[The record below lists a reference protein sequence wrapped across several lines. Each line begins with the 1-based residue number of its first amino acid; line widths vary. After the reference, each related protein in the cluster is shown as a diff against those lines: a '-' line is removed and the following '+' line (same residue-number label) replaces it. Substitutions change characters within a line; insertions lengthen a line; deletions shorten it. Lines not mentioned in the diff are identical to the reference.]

1 MRGGTG
7 FYLGAAGTEF
17 VRFDKPMAGHRL
29 GIAAMA
35 MGVPDVCPLEDTIP
49 ALLMILK
56 HDRDVRMKD
65 QIGRSQLAA
74 SVFGK
79 GSMDGYLRVMY
90 TPKEMR
96 RNLER
101 AETAKAEAENR
112 AMMVKIKSL
121 AKVYQIEEIRE

>member
-1 MRGGTG
+1 M
-7 FYLGAAGTEF
+7 
-17 VRFDKPMAGHRL
+17 RFDKPMAGHRL
-29 GIAAMA
+29 GIVALA

-79 GSMDGYLRVMY
+79 GSMDGYLGVMY
-90 TPKEMR
+90 TPVEIK
-96 RNLER
+96 RNLEKAENER
-101 AETAKAEAENR
+101 AEAQNR
-112 AMMVKIKSL
+112 AMILKMKTL
-121 AKVYQIEEIRE
+121 AKVYQIEEVRE

>member
-1 MRGGTG
+1 MRI
-7 FYLGAAGTEF
+7 
-17 VRFDKPMAGHRL
+17 DKPRAGHRL
-29 GIAAMA
+29 ATAALA
-35 MGVPDVCPLEDTIP
+35 LGVPDVCPLEDTIP
-49 ALLMILK
+49 ALIMILK

-79 GSMDGYLRVMY
+79 GSMDGYLHVMY
-90 TPKEMR
+90 TPSEMR

-112 AMMVKIKSL
+112 AMMIKMKTL
-121 AKVYQIEEIRE
+121 AKVYQIEEVRE